1 MMKEGKEEFFVDEEE
16 QYDNKYSQHNM
27 NIIQHL
33 GRGQRHSK
41 RTNEHGTSLAGKNI
55 STLLLSLISGSTP
68 EKTYRHFFCRP

>member
-1 MMKEGKEEFFVDEEE
+1 MKEGKEEFFVDEEE

-41 RTNEHGTSLAGKNI
+41 RTNEHGTSLPGKNI

>member
-1 MMKEGKEEFFVDEEE
+1 MKEGKEEEFFVDEEE

-55 STLLLSLISGSTP
+55 STLLLSPISGSTP
-68 EKTYRHFFCRP
+68 PKT

>member
-1 MMKEGKEEFFVDEEE
+1 MKEGKEEEFFVDEEE

-33 GRGQRHSK
+33 VKGQ
-41 RTNEHGTSLAGKNI
+41 TNMEQA
-55 STLLLSLISGSTP
+55 LL

>member
-1 MMKEGKEEFFVDEEE
+1 MKEGKEEFFDEEQ

-33 GRGQRHSK
+33 GSAIVKGQ
-41 RTNEHGTSLAGKNI
+41 TNMEQA
-55 STLLLSLISGSTP
+55 LL

>member
-1 MMKEGKEEFFVDEEE
+1 MKEGKEEEFFVDEEE

-55 STLLLSLISGSTP
+55 STLLFIP
-68 EKTYRHFFCRP
+68 PKT

>member
-1 MMKEGKEEFFVDEEE
+1 MKVKEGKEEFFVDEEE

-41 RTNEHGTSLAGKNI
+41 RTNEH
-55 STLLLSLISGSTP
+55 
-68 EKTYRHFFCRP
+68 FFCRP